1 MIESINIQNLGPI
14 KSIKTDFTENINVI
28 VGKNDSGKTLFLKNL
43 YVALRALETYKK
55 GNEPKSFKKIL
66 DEKLYWTFQLEKL
79 GDLVRKGADNNRM
92 RFDAKIDE
100 QQLFYMFSSSAVK
113 GVGEC
118 SEFLN
123 QRTGST
129 VFIPAKEV
137 LTIEKVIR
145 KSRELDREFGFDDTF
160 LDLIHY
166 LDKPTRKGG
175 GKYVTE
181 ARKDLKSFLGGEML
195 NDSKKGWYFKKGNAQ
210 FDIQITA
217 EGVKKI
223 AILDR
228 LIGNKVINKD
238 TVLIIDEP
246 EAHLHPSAIIFFMDI
261 LKNLSKQG
269 VQIFLST
276 HSYFVIKKLA
286 LISQDEKWPIHLLSI
301 DEKKGEADKFDLQDG
316 VPDIPIIEAAVQLY
330 NSEIERALTV

>member
-1 MIESINIQNLGPI
+1 MIKSVNITNLGPLN
-14 KSIKTDFTENINVI
+14 SIKTEFTENINVI
-28 VGKNDSGKTLFLKNL
+28 VGRNDSGKTLFLKNL
-43 YVALRALETYKK
+43 YVALRALETFKK
-55 GNEPKSFKKIL
+55 GKEPKSFKKIL

-79 GDLVRKGADNNRM
+79 GDLVRKGADNNRLK
-92 RFDAKIDE
+92 FEAIIDE
-100 QQLFYMFSSSAVK
+100 QKLWYIFSSSAVK
-113 GVGEC
+113 GVGDC
-118 SEFLN
+118 SESL
-123 QRTGST
+123 QSRAGST

-160 LDLIHY
+160 LDLINY

-181 ARKDLKSFLGGEML
+181 ARKDLKNFLGGEIL
-195 NDSKKGWYFKKGNAQ
+195 NDTKKGWYFKKGNSK

-246 EAHLHPSAIIFFMDI
+246 ESHLHPGAILFFMDI

-276 HSYFVIKKLA
+276 HSYFVIKKLT
-286 LISQDEKWPIHLLSI
+286 LISQDEEWPVKLLSI
-301 DEKKGEADKFDLQDG
+301 NEESGLAEMFNLQDG
-316 VPDIPIIEAAVQLY
+316 VPDIPIIDAAVQLY
-330 NSEIERALTV
+330 EAEIERALDI